1 MGSDRRTFFNQLV
14 NVGALSGLAAMLP
27 SDAFAKVESSIRGEA
42 PEAGMPLDSGG
53 DVALRHLFHAHAY
66 ILNSDPQHPLADN
79 LANRSFIRLP
89 ESGGFRSQFVD
100 GYNSGD
106 GVSFKSAYMHV
117 AGTRST
123 KAGYSVTTL
132 ATSVITGL
140 NVHDM
145 VTADIVFAQVS
156 TEHPLAGHV
165 PSVTFL
171 GTRLEN
177 LRIAGREVEPVL
189 DLGICGARPDGDTPY
204 VRDSGFLG
212 RVSQQY
218 EQMRSA
224 PGLPDSAREQY
235 HWDSS
240 AAAQEGKVEC
250 SLVSS
255 VGNAAP
261 GTSYGHV
268 VEVPDYGTV
277 SVGELTVTRA
287 FNLTLL
293 SIKSPRGGKF
303 RGPHAMANGQG
314 SPGATG
320 GSGSGSGG
328 G

>member
-1 MGSDRRTFFNQLV
+1 
-14 NVGALSGLAAMLP
+14 
-27 SDAFAKVESSIRGEA
+27 
-42 PEAGMPLDSGG
+42 MPLDSGG
-53 DVALRHLFHAHAY
+53 DAALRHLFHAHAY

-117 AGTRST
+117 AGTGNA
-123 KAGYSVTTL
+123 KAGYGVTTL

-156 TEHPLAGHV
+156 TEHPLAGYV

-171 GTRLEN
+171 GTRFEN
-177 LRIAGREVEPVL
+177 LRIAGREVEPAL
-189 DLGICGARPDGDTPY
+189 DLEICGSRPDGDTPY

-212 RVSQQY
+212 RVSRQN

-224 PGLPDSAREQY
+224 PGLSDSAREQY

-250 SLVSS
+250 SLVNN

-261 GTSYGHV
+261 GTSYGHI

-277 SVGELTVTRA
+277 SLGELTVTRA
-287 FNLTLL
+287 FNLTPL
-293 SIKSPRGGKF
+293 SIKSHGSGKF
-303 RGPHAMANGQG
+303 RGPHAMANGQNG
-314 SPGATG
+314 P
-320 GSGSGSGG
+320 GSGSGSGSSG
-328 G
+328 GSGSGGGG